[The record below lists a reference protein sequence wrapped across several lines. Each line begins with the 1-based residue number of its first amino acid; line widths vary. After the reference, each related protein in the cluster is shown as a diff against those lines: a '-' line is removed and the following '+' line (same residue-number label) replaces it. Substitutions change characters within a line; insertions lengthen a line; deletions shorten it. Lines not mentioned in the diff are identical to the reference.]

1 MNETKKLE
9 RRSVWCALATAFM
22 VLFACT
28 TSLSAAVSAQLSRT
42 QTVVGV
48 PVQFLIEVDG
58 STNVVL
64 PQEIAVDGLQ
74 IQRTG
79 QQTRV
84 EIINFRMKT
93 SAVYS
98 YTVYPDREGVF
109 EIPSIDVTVD
119 GKRVQTR
126 PVKLQVD
133 AGSPGV
139 PVQRAIPVQP
149 GQGAFPPGS
158 QPPTAPAEP
167 GEEKQ
172 LAFAK
177 LILPKTEVFVG
188 EMVPVEVRFYFNQG
202 YQFEIQGQRPNIS
215 GEGFTVQ
222 RLPDPQRGEQR
233 IGNEDYHVLSFR
245 TAITPLKSGQIEL
258 PSVTLNALTRIP
270 MSSMGT
276 IDDIFDQFF
285 SGSGGL
291 GMGQN
296 RELAISTEPSQL
308 TVKPLPKEGR
318 PANFSG
324 AVGEFTISSMAD
336 PVKVEPGEPVT
347 LKVTVVGKGNFDAMG
362 DPVLIGD
369 QGWSSYP
376 PAQDFQPDDPVGFT
390 GQKNFEFAL
399 VAREPRTETPGAEF
413 SFFNPESAQYV
424 TISASPVAVQAAA
437 SNAAVASA
445 TADSTVPDASTPEES
460 DDGSKQ
466 TAAAGDSVGPEV
478 ARGFSPW
485 IHSGAAWV
493 VNGIVAAVILAI
505 LVIGWMRRRN
515 ATAAGM
521 LQRRKRE
528 RRDLLARAAK
538 SSDDAFPAAVVA
550 VLQFDAESS
559 GEIGAWDRVNAL
571 ENLPEHADAAA
582 RLREF
587 LSAVDEARF
596 SGAAT
601 QTKQALA
608 DAKAEILGI
617 LKKVCP

>member
-1 MNETKKLE
+1 MNDTKKLE
-9 RRSVWCALATAFM
+9 PRSVWCALVTAFL
-22 VLFACT
+22 VFFACT
-28 TSLSAAVSAQLSRT
+28 TSLCAAVSAQLSRT

-48 PVQFLIEVDG
+48 PVQFLVEVDG

-98 YTVYPDREGVF
+98 FTVYPDREGVF

-149 GQGAFPPGS
+149 GQGAYPPGS
-158 QPPTAPAEP
+158 QPPPVPAEP
-167 GEEKQ
+167 SEEKQ

-177 LILPKTEVFVG
+177 LIVPKTEVFVG

-285 SGSGGL
+285 GGSGGP

-296 RELAISTEPSQL
+296 RELAVSTEPSQL

-324 AVGEFTISSMAD
+324 AVGEFTISSIAD
-336 PVKVEPGEPVT
+336 PVKVGPGEPVT

-362 DPVLIGD
+362 DPVLVGD

-376 PAQDFQPDDPVGFT
+376 PAQNFQPDDPVGFT

-445 TADSTVPDASTPEES
+445 TADSTVPDAPTPEGS
-460 DDGSKQ
+460 DDGSQK
-466 TAAAGDSVGPEV
+466 TAAAGDSVGAEV

-485 IHSGAAWV
+485 IRSGAAWV
-493 VNGIVAAVILAI
+493 FNGIIAAVVFAV

-515 ATAAGM
+515 ATDAGM

-528 RRDLLARAAK
+528 RSALLAHAAK

-571 ENLPEHADAAA
+571 QDLPQHADAAA

-587 LSAVDEARF
+587 LFAVDEARF
-596 SGAAT
+596 SGGAI